1 MALSGNALLEFA
13 SGGITAINSG
23 AEIELNG
30 ANSLIAISGKAGN
43 SALTGLASNAGSF
56 TLVNGANVSTTGGFS
71 NSATVEIDSF
81 DSGGS
86 SFTVGGALTNSDFLD
101 IGNAGIAAAVQ
112 LIAKGS
118 LDNTPGGAID
128 LTGSGTAN
136 ATLAL
141 AVPSFDAGSMTID
154 NGGVLSLSLATFT
167 VNGELTLDGGTVAGG
182 TLSGVGTMET
192 GFDQTGTLNNLAIG
206 AGSTF
211 TALGGSTLTIEGVTV
226 TGSITG
232 SSGAALDFGQAGPD
246 TMTNISGFA
255 TIGLATGSK
264 ANTLSLTDTN
274 FNGVFGPITVNDGN
288 SGNTVN
294 ATGVATPG
302 HDITINA
309 GTGLDKLTGG
319 AGTNQFYAGGDT
331 TMTGGSGLNEF
342 IFTATGSNTIANFG
356 ALATNELVF
365 SDCRVQPRHWQ
376 RHPDANDDDDGR
388 GVATVHREQHRQVCQ
403 HEPAPR
409 LRYRQRRAVLQHGRE
424 RQLGAP
430 DHHLD
435 QSSHDR
441 RQPAVLRHLS
451 RRPRR
456 PPPDGRSIPV
466 HRAPLVA
473 L

>member
-1 MALSGNALLEFA
+1 M
-13 SGGITAINSG
+13 
-23 AEIELNG
+23 
-30 ANSLIAISGKAGN
+30 
-43 SALTGLASNAGSF
+43 
-56 TLVNGANVSTTGGFS
+56 
-71 NSATVEIDSF
+71 
-81 DSGGS
+81 
-86 SFTVGGALTNSDFLD
+86 D

-264 ANTLSLTDTN
+264 ANTLSLTDAN
-274 FNGVFGPITVNDGN
+274 FTGVFGPITVNDGN
-288 SGNTVN
+288 SGNTVS
-294 ATGVATPG
+294 AAGVVTPG

-365 SDCRVQPRHWQ
+365 SDSGFNLGIGSATPTPTMMTTAEVSQLFTANSTGKFANTSQ
-376 RHPDANDDDDGR
+376 RLAYDTANGELFSSTDGSGSSAHLITTLTNHPTIGAS
-388 GVATVHREQHRQVCQ
+388 
-403 HEPAPR
+403 
-409 LRYRQRRAVLQHGRE
+409 
-424 RQLGAP
+424 QLFF
-430 DHHLD
+430 
-435 QSSHDR
+435 
-441 RQPAVLRHLS
+441 VT
-451 RRPRR
+451 
-456 PPPDGRSIPV
+456 
-466 HRAPLVA
+466 
-473 L
+473 